1 MRIFIKKKKFKLRV
15 IYLDEILNIYF
26 FHLILN
32 LRKFFFSKFRTI
44 LVGDYRY
51 YLHRKII
58 SIAKKKIFVDDGFGS
73 LYFNKFFSKK
83 VNNSTFF
90 TTYPSKYNVG
100 KIIENN
106 FEYLK
111 SLYNVKKKIKGAI
124 FLLPGLSEKKVLSE
138 ELYFEWINNIKKKLK
153 GPITIIPH
161 RNEIDLIKRTEILNR
176 NFHIKI
182 SDLPIELSLLKFSYL
197 PKKIIHNYSSC
208 AVTLNKIIGK
218 KVKILNYQNREL
230 EKIVDY
236 YNKGKKRNDTILPM
250 KNFLAKKKLKFV

>member
-1 MRIFIKKKKFKLRV
+1 M
-15 IYLDEILNIYF
+15 
-26 FHLILN
+26 
-32 LRKFFFSKFRTI
+32 
-44 LVGDYRY
+44 
-51 YLHRKII
+51 
-58 SIAKKKIFVDDGFGS
+58 
-73 LYFNKFFSKK
+73 
-83 VNNSTFF
+83 
-90 TTYPSKYNVG
+90 
-100 KIIENN
+100 
-106 FEYLK
+106 
-111 SLYNVKKKIKGAI
+111 
-124 FLLPGLSEKKVLSE
+124 SEKKVLSE